1 MESRTSPYNTQDAYR
16 LSYPDGEYSLE
27 RDTKENTLRA
37 SEVIHTVLEGETL
50 QNISFKYF
58 GDSGRWGDIAT
69 LNGIVDPFEIEKGRN
84 LMIPM

>member
-1 MESRTSPYNTQDAYR
+1 MESRTSPYNTKDAYR

-27 RDTKENTLRA
+27 RDIKENTLQA
-37 SEVIHTVLEGETL
+37 SEITHLVLEGETL

-69 LNGIVDPFEIEKGRN
+69 LNGIVDPFNIKTGRN
-84 LMIPM
+84 LIIPM